1 VTKDQKPF
9 MSFGVMGGDF
19 QPQGHVQILMNMID
33 FGMNLQEAGDSP
45 RFEHIGSSTVTGE
58 LALGQGEI
66 LMESGFDF
74 EEIRKLM
81 NKGHKVGFGG
91 YYGGYQAI
99 MYDAIKKV
107 YFGASESRKDGQA
120 SGY

>member
-1 VTKDQKPF
+1 

-19 QPQGHVQILMNMID
+19 QPQGYKSLNMID
-33 FGMNLQEAGDSP
+33 FGMNLQELEILLDLS
-45 RFEHIGSSTVTGE
+45 ISSSSVTGE

-81 NKGHKVGFGG
+81 NKGHKGFGG
-91 YYGGYQAI
+91 YWRISSYNVRCN
-99 MYDAIKKV
+99 KKSV
-107 YFGASESRKDGQA
+107 LVHLNRKDGQA

>member
-1 VTKDQKPF
+1 

-33 FGMNLQEAGDSP
+33 FGMNYKKLEILLDLS
-45 RFEHIGSSTVTGE
+45 IGSSSVTGE

-81 NKGHKVGFGG
+81 NKGHKVGFG

-107 YFGASESRKDGQA
+107 YFGASERKDGQA

>member
-1 VTKDQKPF
+1 
-9 MSFGVMGGDF
+9 MRLGGDF

-33 FGMNLQEAGDSP
+33 FGMNLQEAGDSLDLS
-45 RFEHIGSSTVTGE
+45 IGSSTVTGE

-81 NKGHKVGFGG
+81 NKGHKSDSELLWRISS
-91 YYGGYQAI
+91 YNN
-99 MYDAIKKV
+99 AIKN
-107 YFGASESRKDGQA
+107 
-120 SGY
+120 

>member
-1 VTKDQKPF
+1 

-45 RFEHIGSSTVTGE
+45 RFEHIGSSSVTGE

-81 NKGHKVGFGG
+81 NKGHKVGFRLLWRISS
-91 YYGGYQAI
+91 YNVCN
-99 MYDAIKKV
+99 KKKCTLV
-107 YFGASESRKDGQA
+107 HLNRARRTSVRILKTDVFQEIF
-120 SGY
+120 

>member
-1 VTKDQKPF
+1 
-9 MSFGVMGGDF
+9 
-19 QPQGHVQILMNMID
+19 MID

-74 EEIRKLM
+74 EEIRKL
-81 NKGHKVGFGG
+81 
-91 YYGGYQAI
+91 I
-99 MYDAIKKV
+99 RDIKSDSMEDIKL
-107 YFGASESRKDGQA
+107 
-120 SGY
+120 

>member
-1 VTKDQKPF
+1 

-45 RFEHIGSSTVTGE
+45 RFEHIGSSSDW

-81 NKGHKVGFGG
+81 NKGHKVGSE
-91 YYGGYQAI
+91 AT
-99 MYDAIKKV
+99 MEDIKL
-107 YFGASESRKDGQA
+107 
-120 SGY
+120 